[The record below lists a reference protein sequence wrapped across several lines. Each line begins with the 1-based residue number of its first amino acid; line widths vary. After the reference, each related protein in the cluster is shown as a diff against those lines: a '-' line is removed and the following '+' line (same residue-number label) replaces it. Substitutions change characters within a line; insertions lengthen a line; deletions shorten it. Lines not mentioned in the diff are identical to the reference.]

1 MLVTPTYEKP
11 IDSLED
17 TIRAA
22 ESGSYVMGT
31 VFDTNLDNLF
41 RVSSYIVH

>member
-17 TIRAA
+17 TLKAA
-22 ESGSYVMGT
+22 ESGTHIMGT
-31 VFDTNLDNLF
+31 VYDTNMDNLF
-41 RVSSYIVH
+41 KVRQFIVF